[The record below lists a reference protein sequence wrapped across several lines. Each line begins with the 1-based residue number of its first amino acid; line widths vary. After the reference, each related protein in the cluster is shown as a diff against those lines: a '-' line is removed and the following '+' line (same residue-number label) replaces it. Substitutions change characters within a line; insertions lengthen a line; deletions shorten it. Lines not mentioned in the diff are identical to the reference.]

1 MSDIR
6 FEGWLH
12 GSGTGGVYQDSAGNV
27 GIASTQP
34 KTRLDIQNGA
44 FQIGPA
50 GICTATTV
58 NTTNIINAT
67 PLSNRNKVI
76 NGAVIIAQRGTS
88 HSPGGSDQKYF
99 IDQFQHIATT
109 GASFDAT
116 VTQDSSA
123 PDGFSKSYKVTP
135 DATNTPTGG
144 GNAMFRMKLEGQDVQ
159 DLNYGSSSAKQ
170 VTVSFYA
177 KSASA
182 NNGDQY
188 TFQLRH
194 FATDGT
200 QRSINAPFTITS
212 SFQRFTFT
220 FEGDTAVDII
230 NSSALGMELDWQLA
244 SGPDDITSQQT
255 SWTTTNL
262 FTCVT
267 GQSNF
272 LDSTSNEFYLTGV
285 QLEIGSVAT
294 PFEHRSFCDELARCQ
309 RYYFRFTT
317 SVSGTHVAMGHQMTS
332 SAAKIVLPFPTSMRQ
347 RPTSVETSGTATDYS
362 VARTSTYE
370 VCNSV
375 PTFAGASKE
384 VGNVNTS
391 QVQASLSTGIAVVLR
406 ANTTSF
412 FLGFS
417 AEI

>member
-12 GSGTGGVYQDSAGNV
+12 RSGTGGVYQDSAGNV

-58 NTTNIINAT
+58 NTTNVINAT
-67 PLSNRNKVI
+67 PLSHRNKII
-76 NGAVIIAQRGTS
+76 NGAVTIAQRGTS

-99 IDQFQHIATT
+99 IDQFQHIATS

-116 VTQDSSA
+116 VTQDTSA
-123 PDGFSKSYKVTP
+123 PDGFDRSYKVTP
-135 DATNTPTGG
+135 DATNTPTGS
-144 GNAMFRMKLEGQDVQ
+144 GNAMFRMKIEGQDCQ
-159 DLNYGSSSAKQ
+159 DLDYGSSSAKQ

-200 QRSINAPFTITS
+200 MRSINAPFTITS

-220 FEGDTAVDII
+220 FDGDTAVDII
-230 NSSALGMELDWQLA
+230 NTSALGMELDWQLA
-244 SGPDDITSQQT
+244 SGPDDIASQHT

-272 LDSTSNEFYLTGV
+272 LDSTDNEFYVTGI

-294 PFEHRSFCDELARCQ
+294 PFEHRTVGEELERCH
-309 RYYFRFTT
+309 RYYQKLHGGSLSYFGVGNVDGATMAQILVNFVTEMRT
-317 SVSGTHVAMGHQMTS
+317 APS
-332 SAAKIVLPFPTSMRQ
+332 SM
-347 RPTSVETSGTATDYS
+347 ETSGTANHYS
-362 VARTSTYE
+362 IRMNSNATGT
-370 VCNSV
+370 SV
-375 PTFAGASKE
+375 PTISNRTTKNAMVIFYASSHGFTNGQG
-384 VGNVNTS
+384 VFGRS
-391 QVQASLSTGIAVVLR
+391 
-406 ANTTSF
+406 ANADA

-417 AEI
+417 AEL

>member
-12 GSGTGGVYQDSAGNV
+12 RSGTGGVYQDSAGNV

-58 NTTNIINAT
+58 NTTNLINAT

-76 NGAVIIAQRGTS
+76 NGAVTIAQRGTS

-99 IDQFQHIATT
+99 IDLFQHIATT

-116 VTQDSSA
+116 VTQDTSA
-123 PDGFSKSYKVTP
+123 PDGFDRSYKVTP
-135 DATNTPTGG
+135 DATNTPTGS
-144 GNAMFRMKLEGQDVQ
+144 GNACFRMKREGQDCQ
-159 DLNYGSSSAKQ
+159 ELDYGSSSAKQ

-200 QRSINAPFTITS
+200 MRSINAPFTITS

-230 NSSALGMELDWQLA
+230 NTSALGMELDWHLA
-244 SGPDDITSQQT
+244 SGPDDIASQHTSR
-255 SWTTTNL
+255 TTTNL

-272 LDSTSNEFYLTGV
+272 LDSTDNEFYVTGI
-285 QLEIGSVAT
+285 QLEIGSLLKKT
-294 PFEHRSFCDELARCQ
+294 R
-309 RYYFRFTT
+309 
-317 SVSGTHVAMGHQMTS
+317 
-332 SAAKIVLPFPTSMRQ
+332 
-347 RPTSVETSGTATDYS
+347 
-362 VARTSTYE
+362 
-370 VCNSV
+370 N
-375 PTFAGASKE
+375 
-384 VGNVNTS
+384 
-391 QVQASLSTGIAVVLR
+391 
-406 ANTTSF
+406 
-412 FLGFS
+412 
-417 AEI
+417 

>member
-12 GSGTGGVYQDSAGNV
+12 RSGTGGVYQDSAGNV

-67 PLSNRNKVI
+67 PLSHRNKVI
-76 NGAVIIAQRGTS
+76 NGAMLVAQRGTS
-88 HSPGGSDQKYF
+88 HSPGASDQVYTL
-99 IDQFQHIATT
+99 DRFQHVATT
-109 GASFDAT
+109 GVSFDAT
-116 VTQDSSA
+116 VTQDSSV

-144 GNAMFRMKLEGQDVQ
+144 GNGVVRQIIEGQNAQ
-159 DLNYGSSSAKQ
+159 DFAYGTSSAKQ

-177 KSASA
+177 KSSST

-194 FATDGT
+194 FATDAT
-200 QRSINAPFTITS
+200 KRSINAPFTITS

-220 FEGDTAVDII
+220 FDGDTAVDVIDSI
-230 NSSALGMELDWQLA
+230 AAGVELDWILA
-244 SGPDDITSQQT
+244 AGPDDIASQHT

-262 FTCVT
+262 FTAVT
-267 GQSNF
+267 GQDNF
-272 LDSTSNEFYLTGV
+272 IDNTSNEFYLTGV

-294 PFEHRSFCDELARCQ
+294 PFEHRTIGEELTRCQ
-309 RYYFRFTT
+309 RYYYTTRGGSVGNPNSDSAGFFGVPLNSSGSGFGIATFPVPMRVVPTVVLYDGTAASGQFTQNGNNYFAGT
-317 SVSGTHVAMGHQMTS
+317 AGGINQNGFNLVSRSSGTLSDDANMT
-332 SAAKIVLPFPTSMRQ
+332 L
-347 RPTSVETSGTATDYS
+347 TAGFT
-362 VARTSTYE
+362 
-370 VCNSV
+370 
-375 PTFAGASKE
+375 
-384 VGNVNTS
+384 
-391 QVQASLSTGIAVVLR
+391 
-406 ANTTSF
+406 AN
-412 FLGFS
+412 G
-417 AEI
+417 EI